1 MAATKNP
8 KRQTRWK
15 PRLVDKANVAAV
27 RTGRTVTMTGWG
39 NYPVVRGRE
48 LRSENL
54 EAITRSAVLTRGL
67 ARAYGDASLPPP
79 GDHIVAASPLADRL
93 LSFDSNTGI
102 VRVEAGFPLMR
113 LNRISLP
120 RGWFTPVTPGTHFVT
135 VGGMVASDIHGKN
148 HHVAGCFGEHVRSL
162 KMRVADGAIIECAD
176 GQHDLFRATL
186 GGMGLTGHILE
197 VEFQMQRVPT
207 PWIWEESERIDCFES
222 VLERLETAGR
232 DWPFTVCWSD
242 FLVTGQNAGR
252 AILNKGRWAEPGEAP
267 AGQPKWRSAPTFPVH
282 LPNWALQ
289 TWMMRI
295 GNWLNYTYHGKAPRE
310 HITHP
315 ETFFYPLD
323 VIREWNRIYGKRG
336 FTQHQAVLPAP
347 HTHRRHE
354 QYLRLLHDNRAKVF
368 LSVVKDCGNEGKG
381 MISFPKRG
389 VTYALDIPIDQ
400 DTQRVIDRL
409 NDFVV
414 AEGGRIYLAKD
425 AFTREEHFR
434 AMEPRL
440 DAWNDVR
447 RQWDT
452 EQRLKSSL
460 SVRLL
465 GDRA

>member
-1 MAATKNP
+1 MARDTKP
-8 KRQTRWK
+8 KFK
-15 PRLVDKANVAAV
+15 PRLVKSTAPANIP
-27 RTGRTVTMTGWG
+27 GRSVEMAGWG
-39 NYPVVRGRE
+39 HYPVVRGNERH
-48 LRSENL
+48 SEDL
-54 EAITRSAVLTRGL
+54 VDITRDATLTRGL
-67 ARAYGDASLPPP
+67 ARAYGDASLPPA
-79 GDHIVAASPLADRL
+79 GDHTVANSCLADRL
-93 LSFDSNTGI
+93 LSFDPNTGI

-113 LNRISLP
+113 LNRFSLP

-162 KMRVADGAIIECAD
+162 KIRVADGAIVECNGD
-176 GQHDLFRATL
+176 NHDLLRATI

-197 VEFQMQRVPT
+197 VEFQMERIPS
-207 PWIWEESERIDCFES
+207 PWIWEESERLDNFES
-222 VLERLETAGR
+222 VLERLEDAGR

-242 FLVTGQNAGR
+242 FLITGERAGR
-252 AILNKGRWAEPGEAP
+252 ALLMKGRWAAPDEAP
-267 AGQPKWRSAPTFPVH
+267 AGLPTWRSAPTFPLY

-295 GNWLNYTYHGKAPRE
+295 GNFLNYTAHGAKKKQ

-315 ETFFYPLD
+315 ETFYYPLD
-323 VIREWNRIYGKRG
+323 VIRQWNRVYGRRG

-368 LSVVKDCGNEGKG
+368 LSVVKDCGDEGTG

-389 VTYALDIPIDQ
+389 VSYALDIPIDQ
-400 DTQRVIDRL
+400 DTQRVVDRL

-425 AFTREEHFR
+425 AFTRPDHFR

-440 DAWNDVR
+440 DAWTAVR
-447 RQWDT
+447 RQWDP
-452 EQRLKSSL
+452 EGRIKSAL
-460 SVRLL
+460 SVRVL
-465 GDRA
+465 GDTA

>member
-1 MAATKNP
+1 MA
-8 KRQTRWK
+8 QTTRNGPASFK
-15 PRLVDKANVAAV
+15 PRLVKAA
-27 RTGRTVTMTGWG
+27 GRPAKELGSPVELAGWG
-39 NYPVVRGRE
+39 SYPVIRGYER
-48 LRSENL
+48 RSENL
-54 EAITRSAVLTRGL
+54 AAITRDAVLTRGL
-67 ARAYGDASLPPP
+67 GRAYGDASLPPA

-93 LSFDSNTGI
+93 LSFDRGRGI
-102 VRVEAGFPLMR
+102 VRVEAGFPLLR
-113 LNRISLP
+113 LNRLSLP
-120 RGWFTPVTPGTHFVT
+120 QGWFTPVTPGTHYVT

-162 KMRVADGAIIECAD
+162 KIRVADGAIIECAD

-197 VEFQMQRVPT
+197 VEFQMERIPS
-207 PWIWEESERIDCFES
+207 PWIWEESERIDCFER
-222 VLERLETAGR
+222 VLERLEEAGR

-242 FLVTGQNAGR
+242 FLVTGERSGR
-252 AILNKGRWAEPGEAP
+252 SLLMKGRWATPAEAP
-267 AGQPKWRSAPTFPVH
+267 AGAPKWRSAPALPFR

-295 GNWLNYTYHGKAPRE
+295 GNFLNWSKHGAGTRQG
-310 HITHP
+310 ITHP
-315 ETFFYPLD
+315 EAFFYPLD
-323 VIREWNRIYGKRG
+323 VIRDWNRVYGRRG

-368 LSVVKDCGNEGKG
+368 LSVVKDCGEEGKG

-389 VTYALDIPIDQ
+389 VSYALDIPVDH
-400 DTQRVIDRL
+400 DTQRLIDRL

-425 AFTREEHFR
+425 AFTRPEHFR

-440 DAWNDVR
+440 PAWNAVR
-447 RQWDT
+447 RQWDPDGK
-452 EQRLKSSL
+452 LKSAL
-460 SVRLL
+460 SVRVL
-465 GDRA
+465 GDPA